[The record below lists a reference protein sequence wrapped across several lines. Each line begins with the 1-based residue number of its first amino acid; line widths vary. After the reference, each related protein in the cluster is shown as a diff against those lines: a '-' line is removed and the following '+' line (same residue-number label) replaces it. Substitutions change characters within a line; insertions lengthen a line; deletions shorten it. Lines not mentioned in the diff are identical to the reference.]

1 MPSGRQ
7 HGAEARSIPGWLAT
21 DQFSGVAGL
30 LNRWAVLVLWEA
42 LDEKVTPLL
51 VEDAVESVKLR
62 GAKLELKAAGQV
74 GWLFLSV
81 LCTVYRKTLTQ
92 DAGIRKLGDEV
103 AALQERQLLIKET
116 IESAVTRGDQMEA
129 RCTALAVRV
138 AKQKSRQKPKIP
150 SAVQVRAL
158 VRKENWDPYTWDG
171 TVSDNDDDWNWED
184 EVEVRVAELG
194 GVESGEGCVGEI
206 EGERGSVMEVRPLV
220 QNKSKGVNGG
230 QIQNSRLI
238 VDTGADGTYLSPTEL
253 LKMGSTTT
261 HAMLGQ
267 RLRGAQGHQA
277 FSLMGWLME
286 GVKQLYPTAIDVEE
300 SWGPWH
306 TISEA
311 NEQLREMGMQNAVY
325 SQQFLRPDVE
335 PVTAGIRAQLI
346 RNAPPHMK
354 GALLALLGPA
364 QGDVVLLMAQLEGLD
379 RQKSARAVGQDNKYK
394 EGEST
399 IKVTRRQ
406 MWIDLLNAGV
416 KKEEIDGKPTP
427 YLLNKWKALQ
437 RRQKEKEAFD
447 EKQPSAPP
455 MEESEK
461 EKTETGKNRKVP
473 VSTLNPDLSSD
484 GWEVPDP
491 LL

>member
-1 MPSGRQ
+1 MPLWGCKKSEAESGRQ

-21 DQFSGVAGL
+21 DPFSGVAGL
-30 LNRWAVLVLWEA
+30 LNRWAAPVFWEA

-74 GWLFLSV
+74 GWLFLSA
-81 LCTVYRKTLTQ
+81 LRTVYKKTLTQ
-92 DAGIRKLGDEV
+92 DAEIRKLRDEV

-116 IESAVTRGDQMEA
+116 IESAVNRGDQMEA

-138 AKQKSRQKPKIP
+138 AKQKSRQKPKVP

-158 VRKENWDPYTWDG
+158 VRKENWDPCAWDG

-194 GVESGEGCVGEI
+194 GVESGEGRAGEI

-230 QIQNSRLI
+230 QIQNSRLVRDYTQSELLEI
-238 VDTGADGTYLSPTEL
+238 TRMFRQMPTEPLFKWLVRLWNTGADGTYLSPTEL
-253 LKMGSTTT
+253 LKMGSVTT

-267 RLRGAQGHQA
+267 RLRGAQGQQA

-311 NEQLREMGMQNAVY
+311 NEQL
-325 SQQFLRPDVE
+325 
-335 PVTAGIRAQLI
+335 
-346 RNAPPHMK
+346 
-354 GALLALLGPA
+354 
-364 QGDVVLLMAQLEGLD
+364 
-379 RQKSARAVGQDNKYK
+379 
-394 EGEST
+394 
-399 IKVTRRQ
+399 
-406 MWIDLLNAGV
+406 
-416 KKEEIDGKPTP
+416 
-427 YLLNKWKALQ
+427 
-437 RRQKEKEAFD
+437 
-447 EKQPSAPP
+447 
-455 MEESEK
+455 
-461 EKTETGKNRKVP
+461 
-473 VSTLNPDLSSD
+473 
-484 GWEVPDP
+484 
-491 LL
+491 